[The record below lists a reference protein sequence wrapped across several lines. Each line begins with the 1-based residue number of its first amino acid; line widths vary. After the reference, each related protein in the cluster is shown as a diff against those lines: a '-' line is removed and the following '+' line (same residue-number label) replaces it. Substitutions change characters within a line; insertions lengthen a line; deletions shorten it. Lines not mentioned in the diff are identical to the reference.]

1 METKFIYGTY
11 NVPSTS
17 VNLSATYSVPA
28 MVSKEVIENIVAS
41 QNEEVNKTEDDKTN
55 LKSSSTLSYAI
66 TAPM

>member
-28 MVSKEVIENIVAS
+28 MFSKEVIENIVAS
-41 QNEEVNKTEDDKTN
+41 QNEEANKTEDDNKR